1 MSVRRLDNNNNN
13 IQRTQQAQ
21 QAQQT
26 NRSSAPSSTPTTRS
40 SGNSFETG
48 HFRPNFAQPQ
58 FSRPQI
64 TTQSNTQYVNG
75 RPQSNST
82 TAQVQGRNL
91 EGSAQLDTQFGRNG
105 QITQQDF
112 SANIT
117 RNYGATTINQQAQ
130 GNYTNQTTYNSS
142 SNSRGVDYQYNR
154 SASVNTSVT
163 HDYNAAQRGTPE
175 YAAQRE
181 AYAQRA
187 ENLQTLQNAGNY
199 AAENL
204 GMRTTLAEGSVSSQS
219 QAALIDNGSTFVG
232 ARAQTNAQGSVTVGT
247 DGVHAQGN
255 AEARAGVYAETA
267 GQATGAYGTVA
278 GSAGARAEVYATAEG
293 QASLDL
299 NGLNAQGRVAI
310 GAEVSAD
317 VHGTYTTPPVTIG
330 GVDMTAGI
338 DANARVAAQAEA
350 SASGRVQITGNPPT
364 AIIEGEV
371 GASAVVKAEADATIH
386 VGPFSVT
393 GSAYASAGAEARAQ
407 GAIGFDDGKLTI
419 SGGIGAALGIGAGAD
434 VSITVD
440 VGAIGNAA
448 VGLAREGAQ
457 AVVNTLDANN
467 NGRLDI
473 GDAAV
478 IGQNAVNTVRDGVQ
492 AVGNAIGD
500 GVQAVGN
507 AVSQGAQAVGNAISN
522 VGNAIGDGISNAGN
536 AVKEFFSG
544 W

>member
-1 MSVRRLDNNNNN
+1 MSVRRSDNNNNN
-13 IQRTQQAQ
+13 IQRAQ
-21 QAQQT
+21 QNQPSQQT
-26 NRSSAPSSTPTTRS
+26 NRTNANPTTQRS
-40 SGNSFETG
+40 NGNSFEAG
-48 HFRPNFAQPQ
+48 RGRPGFAQPQ

-82 TAQVQGRNL
+82 TAQLQGRNL

-117 RNYGATTINQQAQ
+117 RNYGPTTFNQQAQ
-130 GNYTNQTTYNSS
+130 ANYTNQTTYNST
-142 SNSRGVDYQYNR
+142 NTSRGVDYQYNR
-154 SASVNTSVT
+154 SASVNNSVT
-163 HDYNAAQRGTPE
+163 HDFNAAQRGTPE

-187 ENLQTLQNAGNY
+187 QNLQTIQNAGNY

-204 GMRTTLAEGSVSSQS
+204 GMRATVAEGSVSTQS

-232 ARAQTNAQGSVTVGT
+232 ARGQANAQGSVTVGA
-247 DGVHAQGN
+247 DGVHAQGS
-255 AEARAGVYAETA
+255 ADARAGVYAETA

-407 GAIGFDDGKLTI
+407 GSIGFDDGKLTI
-419 SGGIGAALGIGAGAD
+419 SGGLGAALGIGAGAD

-440 VGAIGNAA
+440 VGAIGDAA

-473 GDAAV
+473 GDAAA
-478 IGQNAVNTVRDGVQ
+478 IGQSAVNTVRDGVQ

-507 AVSQGAQAVGNAISN
+507 AVSNGAQAVGNAISN
-522 VGNAIGDGISNAGN
+522 VGSAIGDGISNAGN
-536 AVKEFFSG
+536 AVKDFFSG